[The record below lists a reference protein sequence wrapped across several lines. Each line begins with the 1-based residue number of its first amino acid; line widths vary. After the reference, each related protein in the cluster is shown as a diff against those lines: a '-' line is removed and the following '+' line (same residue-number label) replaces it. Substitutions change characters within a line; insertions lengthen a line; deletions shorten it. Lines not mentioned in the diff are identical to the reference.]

1 MTRQGRRPT
10 RDDVARKAGTSTAV
24 VSYVINNGPR
34 PVSKATR
41 EKVLRAIRETG
52 YRPNTV
58 AQSLA
63 SGDSDMF
70 ALLVPDMTNPFLAQ
84 FARALGHECLLNGK
98 TLLLGDAEDNAQ
110 HEVELLEAF
119 QRQQVAGLVWYG
131 VDQPLP
137 LKAIQHFP
145 RTAILLNQPETAD
158 PAPTQDGPRIRVTI
172 DEYQQAYMAT
182 EHLAGHH
189 RHNIAIVTGPTT
201 RLNSRE
207 RLRGWKDA
215 LSKADLEPGQEIVT
229 PYSREGGFKAASLLD
244 DDMDAVF
251 TTNALQAIG
260 LLAGLTELGRT
271 VPDDIAVATMNA
283 TDEARYLVPS
293 LTSVQLPSTMLAMKI
308 IQELLGQKTS
318 AGNTIP
324 VTPLLVRRH
333 SCGCEQPGPVNH

>member
-1 MTRQGRRPT
+1 MTKQGRRPT
-10 RDDVARKAGTSTAV
+10 RDDVAKKAGTSTAV

-63 SGDSDMF
+63 SGNSETF

-84 FARALGHECLLNGK
+84 LARALGHECLLNNK

-137 LKAIQHFP
+137 LEVIRHFP
-145 RTAILLNQPETAD
+145 RTAVLLNQPEAAEPTAQ
-158 PAPTQDGPRIRVTI
+158 QDGRRIRVTI

-182 EHLAGHH
+182 EHLASHH
-189 RHNIAIVTGPTT
+189 RRHIAIVMGPTT

-215 LSKADLEPGQEIVT
+215 LHKAGLEPGQEIVT
-229 PYSREGGFKAASLLD
+229 PYSREGGFEATSALHD
-244 DDMDAVF
+244 DVDAVF
-251 TTNALQAIG
+251 TANTLQAIG
-260 LLAGLTELGRT
+260 LLAGLAEQGRT

-283 TDEARYLVPS
+283 TDAARYLVPS
-293 LTSVQLPSTMLAMKI
+293 LTSVQLPSSSLAVSI
-308 IQELLGQKTS
+308 IHELLGEEHS
-318 AGNTIP
+318 ADDTISAA
-324 VTPLLVRRH
+324 PLLIRRH
-333 SCGCEQPGPVNH
+333 SCGCEQPSANNH